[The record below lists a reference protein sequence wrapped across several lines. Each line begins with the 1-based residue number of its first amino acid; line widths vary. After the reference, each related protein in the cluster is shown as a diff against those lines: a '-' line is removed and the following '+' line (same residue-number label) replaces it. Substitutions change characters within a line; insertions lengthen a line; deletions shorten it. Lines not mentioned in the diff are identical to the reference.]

1 MAEFKKRLVRLKL
14 IRRFSFLKT
23 FCHSEGTK
31 LFALQKEQNPEIL
44 RGLFCHVI
52 SYFLRSFAFYFEKND
67 NMTKK
72 FNITGTCIPAR
83 HYMADVSTK
92 IAKIMQMVE
101 DEDYFIINRP
111 RQYGKTTTLFTI
123 ADRLEKTGEY
133 LVFNISFE
141 GIGDTAFESEQNLAP
156 LFLRLLARNVKRKDK
171 EIAALLEKMSADVA
185 TLGDLSNSILDFVG
199 NIDKK
204 VVVLI
209 DEVDKSSNSQ
219 LFISFLAMLR
229 NLYLTRSIDPTF
241 HSVILAGVHDV
252 KSLKLKIREGEEAKL
267 NSPWNIAADFKVD
280 MNLQPFEIKPMLDD
294 YMAEKGVKMD
304 TAAMAEDLFYYTS
317 GYPFLVSKLCKI
329 MDEEILPTKDTQE
342 WTEQDLEWA
351 ARQLITESNANFDSL
366 IKNLDDNQ
374 SLYNLVYDVAIDG
387 VSVAFNAY
395 ESANNLGV
403 LYGIFAQNSRLIIH
417 NRIYREVIVNYMT
430 ANMNRIQR
438 ERGADFG
445 HGYVKADKSLNM
457 ELALQKFQAFMQ
469 EQYSKHDRDFLE
481 RHGRLVFLSF
491 MKPILNGHG
500 YDFKEVQISEERR
513 LDVTIT
519 YYQHKYVAE
528 LKIWRGQVAHEEG
541 LAQLSDYLDR
551 LKLTEGYLLIF
562 DHKEVKTWH
571 SEWITYKNKKIFIV
585 WV

>member
-1 MAEFKKRLVRLKL
+1 MA
-14 IRRFSFLKT
+14 
-23 FCHSEGTK
+23 
-31 LFALQKEQNPEIL
+31 
-44 RGLFCHVI
+44 
-52 SYFLRSFAFYFEKND
+52 
-67 NMTKK
+67 KK
-72 FNITGTCIPAR
+72 FNITGTCIPAK

-92 IAKIMQMVE
+92 IAKILQMVE

-111 RQYGKTTTLFTI
+111 RQYGKTTTLFTV
-123 ADRLEKTGEY
+123 ADRLEKMGEY

-141 GIGDTAFESEQNLAP
+141 GLGDTVFQDEK
-156 LFLRLLARNVKRKDK
+156 LFASGFLKQMIRRTPKKFGKIAKWIAEIEPTVERLD
-171 EIAALLEKMSADVA
+171 
-185 TLGDLSNSILDFVG
+185 DLSLVITKLVKKTT
-199 NIDKK
+199 KK

-209 DEVDKSSNSQ
+209 DEVDKSSNNQ

-229 NLYLTRSIDPTF
+229 NLYLIRSIDPTF

-294 YMAEKGVKMD
+294 YVAEKGVKMD

-317 GYPFLVSKLCKI
+317 GYPFLVSKLCKM
-329 MDEEILPTKDTQE
+329 MDEDILPTKDVQE

-351 ARQLITESNANFDSL
+351 IKQLTLESNTNFESL
-366 IKNLDDNQ
+366 VKNLEN
-374 SLYNLVYDVAIDG
+374 SPELYQIAYRMLVYGEYQDFNVYDPLVSRG
-387 VSVAFNAY
+387 VMF
-395 ESANNLGV
+395 
-403 LYGIFAQNSRLIIH
+403 GIFKNGRGIKIH
-417 NRIYREVIVNYMT
+417 NKIYEEVIYHYMT
-430 ANMNRIQR
+430 SKTKSQLL
-438 ERGADFG
+438 FG
-445 HGYVKADKSLNM
+445 EYTASKNFKLPNNVLNL
-457 ELALQKFQAFMQ
+457 ELVLQKFQAFMQ

-481 RHGRLVFLSF
+481 RHGRLVFLAF

-519 YYQHKYVAE
+519 FYQHKYVAE

-541 LAQLSDYLDR
+541 LEQLSDYLDR

-562 DHKEVKTWH
+562 DHKEVKIWH
-571 SEWITYKNKKIFIV
+571 SEWITYKDKKIFTV